1 MKQYGGD
8 SLSLPSSPSTSS
20 SPSLTSA
27 TTGGEKTVY
36 ASQCLKQ
43 FDITEYR
50 MVFNDLAVHVY
61 QALIKLIQDRLQ
73 PMIGTKYLIC
83 MSSSFFYFLVCGLLE
98 HESIPGVSHSKP
110 FGLRPIST
118 AKGAHPGSSAYTV
131 DSVVKEVRLAYNS

>member
-8 SLSLPSSPSTSS
+8 NLSLPSSPSTSS

-83 MSSSFFYFLVCGLLE
+83 MSSSFFYFFSVWVIGTRVYSRRFSFQTLWIASHFDSQRCTSGLKCLY
-98 HESIPGVSHSKP
+98 G
-110 FGLRPIST
+110 
-118 AKGAHPGSSAYTV
+118 
-131 DSVVKEVRLAYNS
+131 